1 MWKRF
6 SALWTLVR
14 RDGRLLWYALR
25 HPDAPRWLK
34 PAALGLVLYA
44 ISPIDLI
51 PDFIPVL
58 GYLDDVVLV
67 PLGVMLTI
75 RMIPPDL
82 MREYRAAAVATGQ
95 RPSSRLAAAVIIVL
109 WIGGAIV
116 MAALLARYVPWLRSN

>member
-51 PDFIPVL
+51 PDFIPGL
-58 GYLDDVVLV
+58 GLIDDVVLI
-67 PLGVMLTI
+67 PLAVHFIL
-75 RMIPPDL
+75 RRLPAHVL
-82 MREYRAAAVATGQ
+82 RQAEARA
-95 RPSSRLAAAVIIVL
+95 
-109 WIGGAIV
+109 GAQTV
-116 MAALLARYVPWLRSN
+116 RAR

>member
-25 HPDAPRWLK
+25 HPDAPRWLR
-34 PAALGLVLYA
+34 PATFGLVLYA

-58 GYLDDVVLV
+58 GLMDDVVLI
-67 PLGVMLTI
+67 PLAVHFILK
-75 RMIPPDL
+75 RLPPHVL
-82 MREYRAAAVATGQ
+82 RQAEARA
-95 RPSSRLAAAVIIVL
+95 
-109 WIGGAIV
+109 GARTV
-116 MAALLARYVPWLRSN
+116 RAR